1 MTSSYQSQQEKA
13 FRILGAPPDISKT
26 NYLETEVD
34 MVEAVN
40 KQIDENQ
47 KDLEKHYDQLLGIW
61 NHQFEKD
68 KRAPQQLLDL
78 VKTGKQAYFDV
89 KEFNEFNKRLSK
101 QRRGLEAVENA
112 KTYDKDDFSDGLEE
126 LYSIVK
132 ETVQNEN

>member
-1 MTSSYQSQQEKA
+1 M
-13 FRILGAPPDISKT
+13 
-26 NYLETEVD
+26 
-34 MVEAVN
+34 
-40 KQIDENQ
+40 NQ

-112 KTYDKDDFSDGLEE
+112 RVLSTTNMLAYEKALKHPDYPEGAKE
-126 LYSIVK
+126 LNRYEAI
-132 ETVQNEN
+132 QRARLL